1 MKISVLICTR
11 NRAKSLDLTLR
22 RFYEQRFA
30 GDYSYE
36 LIVVDNDS
44 TDETTEVIERCAAL
58 RPETTRHLVE
68 KRRGLTYARNA
79 AVAAARGEIIVFTDD
94 DVLVSA
100 DWLDEIHREFSA
112 DPDLRIL
119 SGKVLLANEQLQRV
133 ALHAYED
140 RRYFDFPDGGN
151 FVMGANMAF
160 RRELFDSI
168 GLFDVRLGA
177 GRFFAGADEVELIY
191 RGLKAGWR
199 MLYAPN
205 VLVYHDHDR
214 FTLEQACRLE
224 YGYAKGNAAYLIKHS
239 LGGDG
244 YAMRMLYWTLL
255 TFPKRWKRQQ
265 GEAYDVFLRRRW
277 QITGMLV
284 GLFAAPFVMWGN
296 RSSRISAASGS
307 ERALCEAPARY
318 RSRR

>member
-11 NRAKSLDLTLR
+11 NRSKSLEKTLR

-36 LIVVDNDS
+36 LIVVDNAS
-44 TDETTEVIERCAAL
+44 TDKTKEVIERCVAL
-58 RPETTRHLVE
+58 RPETTRHLSE
-68 KRRGLTYARNA
+68 RRRGLSYARNT
-79 AVAAARGEIIVFTDD
+79 AVAAASGDCIVFTDD
-94 DVLVSA
+94 DVLVSE

-112 DPDLRIL
+112 DPGLRIL

-133 ALHAYED
+133 AVHAYDE
-140 RRYFDFPDGGN
+140 RRYFSFPDSGT

-160 RRELFDSI
+160 RRDLFDLV

-191 RGLKAGWR
+191 RGLKAGLR

-224 YGYAKGNAAYLIKHS
+224 YGYSKGCAAYLIKHS
-239 LGGDG
+239 LAGDG
-244 YAMRMLYWTLL
+244 YALRMIYWALRAL
-255 TFPKRWKRQQ
+255 PGQWRRRD
-265 GEAYDVFLRRRW
+265 EAHDVVLRRRW
-277 QITGMLV
+277 QV
-284 GLFAAPFVMWGN
+284 GGTVIGFLIAPFVMWGD
-296 RSSRISAASGS
+296 GS
-307 ERALCEAPARY
+307 
-318 RSRR
+318 

>member
-11 NRAKSLDLTLR
+11 NRAKSLEMTLR

-30 GDYSYE
+30 GDYNYE
-36 LIVVDNDS
+36 LIVVDNNS
-44 TDETTEVIERCAAL
+44 TDETSEIIERCVAL
-58 RPETTRHLVE
+58 RPETTRHLFE
-68 KRRGLTYARNA
+68 RRRGLTYARNTG
-79 AVAAARGEIIVFTDD
+79 VAAASGEIIVFTDD
-94 DVLVSA
+94 DVLVSG

-112 DPDLRIL
+112 DPGLCIL
-119 SGKVLLANEQLQRV
+119 SGKVLLANERLQRV
-133 ALHAYED
+133 ALHAYEE
-140 RRYFDFPDGGN
+140 RRYFDFPDSGG

-160 RRELFDSI
+160 RRELFDRV

-224 YGYAKGNAAYLIKHS
+224 YGYAKGSAAYLIKHS

-244 YAMRMLYWTLL
+244 YAMRMIYWTIL
-255 TFPKRWKRQQ
+255 TFPKRWKRRQ
-265 GEAYDVFLRRRW
+265 GEDEGAFIRRRW
-277 QITGMLV
+277 WIKGMLV
-284 GLFAAPFVMWGN
+284 GLFAAPFVMWRDRN
-296 RSSRISAASGS
+296 SI
-307 ERALCEAPARY
+307 
-318 RSRR
+318 

>member
-11 NRAKSLDLTLR
+11 NRAKSLEMALR

-36 LIVVDNDS
+36 LILVDNAS
-44 TDETTEVIERCAAL
+44 TDKTSEVIERCVAL
-58 RPETTRHLVE
+58 RPETTRHLFE
-68 KRRGLTYARNA
+68 GRRGLSYARNT
-79 AVAAARGEIIVFTDD
+79 AVASASGECIVFTDD
-94 DVLVSA
+94 DVLVSE

-112 DPDLRIL
+112 DPGLGIL
-119 SGKVLLANEQLQRV
+119 SGKVLLANDRLQRV
-133 ALHAYED
+133 AVHAYDE
-140 RRYFDFPDGGN
+140 RQYFSFPNSGT

-160 RRELFDSI
+160 RRDLFDRV

-191 RGLKAGWR
+191 RGLKAGLR

-224 YGYAKGNAAYLIKHS
+224 YGYSKGCAAYLIKHS
-239 LGGDG
+239 LTGDR
-244 YAMRMLYWTLL
+244 YAMRLLYWNLRRL
-255 TFPKRWKRQQ
+255 PGQWRRRD
-265 GEAYDVFLRRRW
+265 EAHDIVARRRW
-277 QITGMLV
+277 QVRGILTGL
-284 GLFAAPFVMWGN
+284 LIAPFVMWGDRN
-296 RSSRISAASGS
+296 R
-307 ERALCEAPARY
+307 APRDKK
-318 RSRR
+318 